1 MTRKFISI
9 TILSLIL
16 TTMLLPQDQNTIIDQ
31 GIKDVYS
38 LNFPAAETKFRT
50 LLRDNP
56 KNPAGLFYLAMID
69 WWKILVDLDDQSKDD
84 LFYKK
89 LDDVIYVCDEIL
101 DENPDNFDALFFK
114 GGAIGFRGRLRALR
128 ESWLKAADDGR
139 EALPIVNKVLKLQPK
154 NADIL
159 LGTGI
164 YSYYIS
170 VIPDEY
176 PAVKPLLIFFPS
188 GDKAQGIKDLKR
200 VAEKGRFAK
209 YEAMYFLMTLYQ
221 EFEKDAQTSEKY
233 AKMLTDLFP
242 ENPVFLKWRGRAAVM
257 RGDYPLIK
265 DIYTNLYAGTQA
277 GKFGYSQKLRRETT
291 YYLGFYY
298 KAIGQWD
305 SSMTY
310 LKECV
315 DLSKKIDR
323 SDPTGYWVNALL
335 YQGMAYDK
343 LNQRD
348 QALKCYNDVLAIK
361 EYSNSHRLAKMYI
374 NEPYR

>member
-1 MTRKFISI
+1 MRKYIA
-9 TILSLIL
+9 TAILSLIL
-16 TTMLLPQDQNTIIDQ
+16 TVTILPQDQNTIIDQ

-38 LNFPAAETKFRT
+38 LNFSAAETKFRS

-84 LFYKK
+84 LFFKK
-89 LDDVIYVCDEIL
+89 LDDVIYVCDEML
-101 DENPDNFDALFFK
+101 DDDPNNFDALFFK
-114 GGAIGFRGRLRALR
+114 GGAIGFRGRLRSLR

-164 YSYYIS
+164 YSYYMS

-188 GDKAQGIKDLKR
+188 GDKAQGLKDLQR

-221 EFEKDAQTSEKY
+221 EFERDAQSSEKY
-233 AKMLTDLFP
+233 AKMLTELFP

-265 DIYTNLYAGTQA
+265 DIYTKLYAGAQA
-277 GKFGYSQKLRRETT
+277 GKFGFSQKLKRETA

-298 KAIGQWD
+298 KALGQWD
-305 SSMTY
+305 SSKTF
-310 LKECV
+310 LTEAV
-315 DLSKKIDR
+315 ELSKKIDR
-323 SDPTGYWVNALL
+323 SDPSGYWVNSLL
-335 YQGMAYDK
+335 YLGMAYDK
-343 LNQRD
+343 LNLRD
-348 QALKCYNDVLAIK
+348 EALKCYRDVLDIK

>member
-1 MTRKFISI
+1 MRKYIS
-9 TILSLIL
+9 TAILSLIL
-16 TTMLLPQDQNTIIDQ
+16 TVTILPQDQNTIIDQ

-38 LNFPAAETKFRT
+38 LNFPAAETKFRS

-69 WWKILVDLDDQSKDD
+69 WWKILVDLEDQSKDD
-84 LFYKK
+84 LFFKK

-101 DENPDNFDALFFK
+101 DEDPNNFDALFFK
-114 GGAIGFRGRLRALR
+114 GGAIGFRGRLRSLR

-164 YSYYIS
+164 YSYYMS

-188 GDKAQGIKDLKR
+188 GDKAQGLKDLQR

-221 EFEKDAQTSEKY
+221 EFERDAQSSEKY
-233 AKMLTDLFP
+233 AKMLTELFP

-265 DIYTNLYAGTQA
+265 DIYTKLYAGAGA
-277 GKFGYSQKLRRETT
+277 GKFGFSQKLKRETT

-298 KAIGQWD
+298 KALGQWD
-305 SSMTY
+305 SSKTF
-310 LKECV
+310 LTEAV
-315 DLSKKIDR
+315 ELSKKIDR
-323 SDPTGYWVNALL
+323 SDPSGYWVNSLL
-335 YQGMAYDK
+335 YLGMAYDK
-343 LNQRD
+343 LNLREE
-348 QALKCYNDVLAIK
+348 ALKCYRDVLDIK

>member
-1 MTRKFISI
+1 MRKYIS
-9 TILSLIL
+9 TAILSLIL
-16 TTMLLPQDQNTIIDQ
+16 TVTVLPQDQNTIIDH

-38 LNFPAAETKFRT
+38 LNFPAAETKFRS

-84 LFYKK
+84 LFFKK

-101 DENPDNFDALFFK
+101 DEDPNNFDALFFK
-114 GGAIGFRGRLRALR
+114 GGAIGFRGRLRSLR

-164 YSYYIS
+164 YSYYMS

-188 GDKAQGIKDLKR
+188 GDKAQGIKDLQR

-221 EFEKDAQTSEKY
+221 EFERDAQSSEKY
-233 AKMLTDLFP
+233 AKMLTELFP

-265 DIYTNLYAGTQA
+265 DIYTKLYAGAQA
-277 GKFGYSQKLRRETT
+277 GKFGFSQKLKRETT

-298 KAIGQWD
+298 KALGQWD
-305 SSMTY
+305 SSKTF
-310 LKECV
+310 LTEAV
-315 DLSKKIDR
+315 ELSKKIDR
-323 SDPTGYWVNALL
+323 SDPSGYWVNSLL
-335 YQGMAYDK
+335 YLGMAYDK
-343 LNQRD
+343 LNLRD
-348 QALKCYNDVLAIK
+348 EALKCYRDLLDIK

>member
-1 MTRKFISI
+1 MTRKFISV

>member
-1 MTRKFISI
+1 MRKYIA
-9 TILSLIL
+9 TAILSLIL
-16 TTMLLPQDQNTIIDQ
+16 TVTILPQDQNTIIDQ

-38 LNFPAAETKFRT
+38 LNFSAAETKFRS

-84 LFYKK
+84 LFFKK
-89 LDDVIYVCDEIL
+89 LDDVIYVCDEML
-101 DENPDNFDALFFK
+101 DDDPNNFDALFFK
-114 GGAIGFRGRLRALR
+114 GGAIGFRGRLRSLR

-164 YSYYIS
+164 YSYYMS

-188 GDKAQGIKDLKR
+188 GDKAQGLKDLQR

-221 EFEKDAQTSEKY
+221 EFERDAQSSEKY
-233 AKMLTDLFP
+233 AKMLTELFP

-265 DIYTNLYAGTQA
+265 DIYTKLYAGAQA
-277 GKFGYSQKLRRETT
+277 GKFGFSQKLKRETA

-298 KAIGQWD
+298 KALGQWD
-305 SSMTY
+305 SSKTF
-310 LKECV
+310 LTEAV
-315 DLSKKIDR
+315 ELSKKIDR
-323 SDPTGYWVNALL
+323 SDPSGYWVNSLL
-335 YQGMAYDK
+335 YLGMAYDK
-343 LNQRD
+343 LNLREE
-348 QALKCYNDVLAIK
+348 ALKCYRDVLDIK

>member
-1 MTRKFISI
+1 MRKYIS
-9 TILSLIL
+9 TAILSLIL
-16 TTMLLPQDQNTIIDQ
+16 TVTVLPQDQNTIIDH

-38 LNFPAAETKFRT
+38 LNFPAAETKFRS

-84 LFYKK
+84 LFFKK

-101 DENPDNFDALFFK
+101 DEDPNNFDALFFK
-114 GGAIGFRGRLRALR
+114 GGAIGFRGRLRSLR

-139 EALPIVNKVLKLQPK
+139 EALPIVNKVLKLQPR

-164 YSYYIS
+164 YSYYMS

-188 GDKAQGIKDLKR
+188 GDKAQGLKDLQR

-221 EFEKDAQTSEKY
+221 EFERDAQSSEKY
-233 AKMLTDLFP
+233 AKMLTELFP

-265 DIYTNLYAGTQA
+265 DIYTKLYAGAQA
-277 GKFGYSQKLRRETT
+277 GKFGFSQKLKRETT

-298 KAIGQWD
+298 KALGQWD
-305 SSMTY
+305 SSKTF
-310 LKECV
+310 LTEAV
-315 DLSKKIDR
+315 ELSKKIDR
-323 SDPTGYWVNALL
+323 SDPSGYWVNSLL
-335 YQGMAYDK
+335 YLGMAYDK
-343 LNQRD
+343 LNMRD
-348 QALKCYNDVLAIK
+348 EALKCYRDVLDIK

>member
-1 MTRKFISI
+1 MQKLISLI
-9 TILSLIL
+9 FLSLLL
-16 TTMLLPQDQNTIIDQ
+16 TTTIFSQDQNSIIDQ

-38 LNFPAAETKFRT
+38 LNFPAAEAKFRS
-50 LLRDNP
+50 LLRENP

-89 LDDVIYVCDEIL
+89 LDDVIYVCDELL
-101 DENPDNFDALFFK
+101 DQNPDNFDALFFK
-114 GGAIGFRGRLRALR
+114 GGAIGFRGRLRSLR

-139 EALPIVNKVLKLQPK
+139 EALPIVNKALKLQPR
-154 NADIL
+154 NADVL

-164 YSYYIS
+164 YAYYIS

-188 GDKAQGIKDLKR
+188 GDKAQGIKDLVR

-221 EFEKDAQTSEKY
+221 EFEKDANSSEKY
-233 AKMLTDLFP
+233 AKQLTDLFP

-265 DIYTNLYAGTQA
+265 DIYTKLYSGCQA
-277 GKFGYSQKLRRETT
+277 GKFGYSQKVKRETA

-298 KAIGQWD
+298 KVMGQWD
-305 SSMTY
+305 SCKTFF
-310 LKECV
+310 KESV
-315 DLSKKIDR
+315 DLSKKIEKGDA
-323 SDPTGYWVNALL
+323 SGYWVNSVL
-335 YQGMAYDK
+335 YLGMAYDK
-343 LNQRD
+343 LNERD
-348 QALKCYNDVLAIK
+348 LALKCYNDVLEMN
-361 EYSNSHRLAKMYI
+361 EYSSSHKLAKAYI
-374 NEPYR
+374 NAPYR

>member
-1 MTRKFISI
+1 
-9 TILSLIL
+9 
-16 TTMLLPQDQNTIIDQ
+16 
-31 GIKDVYS
+31 
-38 LNFPAAETKFRT
+38 
-50 LLRDNP
+50 
-56 KNPAGLFYLAMID
+56 
-69 WWKILVDLDDQSKDD
+69 
-84 LFYKK
+84 
-89 LDDVIYVCDEIL
+89 IYVCDEIL
-101 DENPDNFDALFFK
+101 DEDPDNFDALFFK
-114 GGAIGFRGRLRALR
+114 GGAIGFRGRLRSLR

-164 YSYYIS
+164 YSYYMS

-188 GDKAQGIKDLKR
+188 GDKAQGLKDLQR

-221 EFEKDAQTSEKY
+221 EFEKDAQSSEKY

-265 DIYTNLYAGTQA
+265 DIYTKLYAGAQA
-277 GKFGYSQKLRRETT
+277 GKFGYSLKVKRETS

-305 SSMTY
+305 SSKTY
-310 LKECV
+310 FSEAV
-315 DLSKKIDR
+315 DLSKKVDR
-323 SDPTGYWVNALL
+323 SDPSGYWVNSLL
-335 YQGMAYDK
+335 YLGMAYDK
-343 LNQRD
+343 LNLREE
-348 QALKCYNDVLAIK
+348 ALKCYRDVLDIK